1 MAQFTL
7 TNMVMIQDKNSGQV
21 LVQDRILSYPGI
33 AFPGG
38 HVEAGESIYDSAVR
52 EIKEETGYEIRN
64 LKSCGFIYWDSTN
77 GDKYFT
83 YFYKTSDYEG
93 SCVNETREGKVF
105 WVDLEEMSQMK
116 LAPNMDKYMKM
127 FFGNY
132 LESYVREEEGRE
144 MEIRYR

>member
-83 YFYKTSDYEG
+83 YFCKTSDYEG

-132 LESYVREEEGRE
+132 LECYVREEEGRE